1 MRSLSLRRRCP
12 DKVSPQGQST
22 RGSAMTAIDILE
34 TRKSCNGREGIGV
47 THFQQWAKAKD
58 GEEGRDAR
66 RGVKR
71 G

>member
-1 MRSLSLRRRCP
+1 MRSLSPRRRCP
-12 DKVSPQGQST
+12 DKVTPQGQ
-22 RGSAMTAIDILE
+22 AMTAIDILE

-58 GEEGRDAR
+58 GKEGRDAR

>member
-1 MRSLSLRRRCP
+1 
-12 DKVSPQGQST
+12 
-22 RGSAMTAIDILE
+22 MTAIDILE

-71 G
+71 GRISKAAEFGEQ

>member
-1 MRSLSLRRRCP
+1 MSR
-12 DKVSPQGQST
+12 QGQST
-22 RGSAMTAIDILE
+22 RGSAMTAVDILE

-47 THFQQWAKAKD
+47 TRFQQWAKAKD

-66 RGVKR
+66 RDVKR